1 MNVIGFSRWI
11 ACGPIKPFPVKPK
24 NFDSADNGLDIWF
37 MSASNSQNPALC
49 RVSAYSGPGFPSP
62 MMSLYVLTLRLQTH
76 LLLRRQLLVQDQPM
90 RPSACEC

>member
-1 MNVIGFSRWI
+1 MSLASVDGLLAALLSLSLLNQRILILLIVEL
-11 ACGPIKPFPVKPK
+11 
-24 NFDSADNGLDIWF
+24 DSWF

-90 RPSACEC
+90 RPSACEY